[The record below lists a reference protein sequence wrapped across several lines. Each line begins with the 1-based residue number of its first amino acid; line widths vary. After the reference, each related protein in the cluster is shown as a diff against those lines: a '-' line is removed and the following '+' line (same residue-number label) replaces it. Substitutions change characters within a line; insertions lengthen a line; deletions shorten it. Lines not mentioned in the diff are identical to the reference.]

1 MFSVSN
7 SFISS
12 LKRNA
17 LGGLLLAAMSF
28 PLAAAPETT
37 VLTPDQDWMPTTDL
51 SLPRQMKI
59 GALENGIRY
68 VVMPS
73 RYSQKTVSLRF
84 ELQTASNQTWLVANE
99 ADLNSRSL
107 KEALVELRDKVLV
120 NDKVPAAPQ
129 SKLTV
134 ILVGDIQVRDAID
147 QIDIVFGGAKIGNS
161 IPGRLFADKLSQSLE
176 QPVDA
181 ETSAQPVA
189 ANIYLKTRL
198 TDDQEDSKMRR
209 KELTASQLADDVL
222 MARLEKQLLE
232 ANIGLVAVEME
243 ESWSRQQLVST
254 ITVALSNEE
263 ELDSAKT
270 IVAKVLEGAKNGNV
284 TADEFATQVQLRHDL
299 FKRHLKVS
307 PSQQA
312 DGIAQ
317 AIRFNRVYVQPS
329 DELRL
334 FEFHIAHMTES
345 DVSESMIVNWSKGT
359 EMLSHVTGQ

>member
-1 MFSVSN
+1 
-7 SFISS
+7 
-12 LKRNA
+12 
-17 LGGLLLAAMSF
+17 MSF
-28 PLAAAPETT
+28 PLVAAPETT

-107 KEALVELRDKVLV
+107 KEAFVELRDKVLV

-161 IPGRLFADKLSQSLE
+161 IPGRLFAEKLSPSLE

-198 TDDQEDSKMRR
+198 TDVQEDSKMRR

-232 ANIGLVAVEME
+232 ANIGG
-243 ESWSRQQLVST
+243 
-254 ITVALSNEE
+254 IF
-263 ELDSAKT
+263 
-270 IVAKVLEGAKNGNV
+270 
-284 TADEFATQVQLRHDL
+284 TA
-299 FKRHLKVS
+299 S
-307 PSQQA
+307 
-312 DGIAQ
+312 
-317 AIRFNRVYVQPS
+317 
-329 DELRL
+329 
-334 FEFHIAHMTES
+334 
-345 DVSESMIVNWSKGT
+345 
-359 EMLSHVTGQ
+359 